1 LLAPQ
6 SSGQRGIRQGNRCD
20 AVPYTKGMELEPFIY
35 LFENY
40 RHSRMGKK
48 DEENYLPARNNKLG
62 ITPDSYQLN
71 LKRTRKKRKK
81 KKKKQEGKKIK

>member
-1 LLAPQ
+1 
-6 SSGQRGIRQGNRCD
+6 
-20 AVPYTKGMELEPFIY
+20 
-35 LFENY
+35 
-40 RHSRMGKK
+40 MGKK